1 MIAQSGGNPFTPD
14 LKQNFQVQKGSIM
27 AGKDIELIDKRNS
40 IYVETGTE
48 ISLTAGELD
57 FSGKC
62 TYVGQRKN
70 QYIVVTPPP
79 NFSAN
84 ENKLLQ
90 ANRIM
95 VRYLFEGDIFEFKS
109 KLLEVK
115 CKPLMLLLLQYPV
128 SVEKKELRS
137 QKRISCFISAK
148 MEVNNETHDG
158 IIKDISKL
166 GCRCVFETSAKLEK
180 ALRIDDHIALGFGF
194 PGIFDRQEIL
204 GKIKDIRMKESRLDV
219 GIEFASIAWWVPPY
233 D

>member
-1 MIAQSGGNPFTPD
+1 
-14 LKQNFQVQKGSIM
+14 M
-27 AGKDIELIDKRNS
+27 AGKDIELIDKRND

-48 ISLTAGELD
+48 MSLSAGEIG

-62 TYVGQRKN
+62 IFVGQKEN

-79 NFSAN
+79 NFPVNS
-84 ENKLLQ
+84 NKLHQ
-90 ANRIM
+90 TDGIM

-109 KLLEVK
+109 KLLEINR
-115 CKPLMLLLLQYPV
+115 KPLRLLLLQYPI

-148 MEVNNETHDG
+148 MEVNDETHDG

-166 GCRCVFETSAKLEK
+166 GCRCVFEPSVKLEK

-204 GKIKDIRMKESRLDV
+204 GKVKDIRIKESRLDV
-219 GIEFASIAWWVPPY
+219 GIEFANIAWWVPPY

>member
-1 MIAQSGGNPFTPD
+1 
-14 LKQNFQVQKGSIM
+14 M
-27 AGKDIELIDKRNS
+27 AGKDIEFNNKRHN
-40 IYVETGTE
+40 IYVETGTVM
-48 ISLTAGELD
+48 SLATGDLG

-62 TYVGQRKN
+62 TYVGQREK

-90 ANRIM
+90 ADWIM
-95 VRYLFEGDIFEFKS
+95 VRYFFEGDIFEFRS
-109 KLLEVK
+109 KLLEIKYNPFV
-115 CKPLMLLLLQYPV
+115 LLLLQYPV

-137 QKRISCFISAK
+137 QKRISCFISVK

-158 IIKDISKL
+158 IIKDISKF
-166 GCRCVFETSAKLEK
+166 GCRCVFETSVKLEK

-194 PGIFDRQEIL
+194 PGIVNKQEIL
-204 GKIKDIRMKESRLDV
+204 GNIKDIRMKESRLDV

>member
-1 MIAQSGGNPFTPD
+1 
-14 LKQNFQVQKGSIM
+14 M

-40 IYVETGTE
+40 IYVETGAE
-48 ISLTAGELD
+48 MSLAAGELV

-62 TYVGQRKN
+62 TFVGQRKN

-79 NFSAN
+79 NFPAI

-90 ANRIM
+90 TDPII

-109 KLLEVK
+109 KLLEIK
-115 CKPLMLLLLQYPV
+115 SNPLILLLLQYPV

-148 MEVNNETHDG
+148 MEVNKDTHDG
-158 IIKDISKL
+158 IIKDISKF
-166 GCRCVFETSAKLEK
+166 GCRCVFETSVRLEK
-180 ALRIDDHIALGFGF
+180 ALRIDDHISLGFSF

-204 GKIKDIRMKESRLDV
+204 GKIKDIRTKETRLDV